1 MLVLVGSQDSIA
13 FTHSLLP
20 IVTLSLVIIHFIQI
34 RKQGISGPLYHP
46 KIRGPVTLLTKK
58 SCCCFFTNPWKGL
71 VSPLRGEHVTLTPL
85 GVKPAPKGAGQR
97 KEATILAT
105 ILAKTLPQN

>member
-1 MLVLVGSQDSIA
+1 MQLKIG
-13 FTHSLLP
+13 
-20 IVTLSLVIIHFIQI
+20 
-34 RKQGISGPLYHP
+34 SGPLYHP
-46 KIRGPVTLLTKK
+46 KIRGSGDTFDQKKKVLL
-58 SCCCFFTNPWKGL
+58 FFTNPFQGL
-71 VSPLRGEHVTLTPL
+71 VSPRRGEHVTFNPV